1 MSTDPTDASNS
12 TDDAPAIAVDDL
24 SFSYRNQENLALQ
37 EVSLSVREG
46 EFLGI
51 VGETGAGK
59 TTLLST
65 MCGVVPFNTSG
76 DFSGEVRVR
85 GRSVAD
91 YESIH
96 DISSTVSM
104 VLDNPENQ
112 LFNLHVR
119 DEIMWGPENMGV
131 PREEILRRTE
141 EALELF
147 DLEGYEDRITYTLSG
162 GEKQKVAI
170 ASVYAM
176 SPDIIL
182 LDEPTSQLDPI
193 GTEMVFDAI
202 DSLIEQGV
210 TIVMVEHKIEELA
223 QYADRIA
230 HLTSGQLRA
239 VTDTR
244 SFFVEDRA
252 VTPPQ
257 VTELG
262 LRLMDDGVNHEV
274 PLTLSEAI
282 EEYHGLIGAENGG
295 DCS

>member
-1 MSTDPTDASNS
+1 MTTDPTDTTA
-12 TDDAPAIAVDDL
+12 AIAVNGL
-24 SFSYRNQENLALQ
+24 SFKYRNQDKRAL
-37 EVSLSVREG
+37 EDVSLFVEEG

-59 TTLLST
+59 TTLLSA
-65 MCGVVPFNTSG
+65 MCGIIPFNTTGDLSG
-76 DFSGEVRVR
+76 TVHVEGQPVT
-85 GRSVAD
+85 G

-104 VLDNPENQ
+104 VLDSPENQ

-119 DEIMWGPENMGV
+119 DEIIWGPENMSV
-131 PREEILRRTE
+131 DHEKILSRME
-141 EALELF
+141 EAIELF
-147 DLEGYEDRITYTLSG
+147 DLDGYEDRITYTLSG

-176 SPDIIL
+176 NPDIIL

-202 DSLIEQGV
+202 DSLIDEGV

-230 HLTSGQLRA
+230 HLTGGELRL

-244 SFFVEDRA
+244 SFFVEDRGM
-252 VTPPQ
+252 TPPQ
-257 VTELG
+257 VTDLG
-262 LRLMDDGVNHEV
+262 LGLQDDGVNHEI
-274 PLTLSEAI
+274 PLTLLEATDKYANLLGSG
-282 EEYHGLIGAENGG
+282 E
-295 DCS
+295 DWSR

>member
-1 MSTDPTDASNS
+1 MTTDPTDTTA
-12 TDDAPAIAVDDL
+12 AIAVNGL
-24 SFSYRNQENLALQ
+24 SFKYRNQDKRAL
-37 EVSLSVREG
+37 EDVSLFVEEG

-59 TTLLST
+59 TTLLSA
-65 MCGVVPFNTSG
+65 MCGIIPFNTTGDLSG
-76 DFSGEVRVR
+76 TVHVEGQPVTE
-85 GRSVAD
+85 

-104 VLDNPENQ
+104 VLDSPENQ

-119 DEIMWGPENMGV
+119 DEIIWGPENMSV
-131 PREEILRRTE
+131 DHEKILSRME
-141 EALELF
+141 EAIELF
-147 DLEGYEDRITYTLSG
+147 DLDGYEDRITYTLSG

-176 SPDIIL
+176 NPDIIL

-202 DSLIEQGV
+202 DSLIDEGV

-230 HLTSGQLRA
+230 HLTGGELRL

-244 SFFVEDRA
+244 SFFVEDRGM
-252 VTPPQ
+252 TPPQ
-257 VTELG
+257 VTDLG
-262 LRLMDDGVNHEV
+262 LGLQDDGVNHEI
-274 PLTLSEAI
+274 PLTLLEATDKYANLLGSG
-282 EEYHGLIGAENGG
+282 E
-295 DCS
+295 DWSR